1 MPPSRGEYGVPLATR
16 NFYIMR
22 TKNKAIIFRVSEA
35 EYNKIKELAGGY
47 KSASM
52 FLRTAIGQ
60 FSDRQARQR
69 FELMDAL
76 FTIHREHDARLAWC
90 GSNLNQ
96 AVHKLH
102 LLDIEGIMPRDF
114 LDNVLMPAITETL
127 SAVTAFRDSLD
138 RVTQQSL
145 KI

>member
-1 MPPSRGEYGVPLATR
+1 MG
-16 NFYIMR
+16 NR
-22 TKNKAIIFRVSEA
+22 TKTIKLRVTEA
-35 EYNKIKELAGGY
+35 ELAAIKAA
-47 KSASM
+47 ASDYYSLSK
-52 FLRTAIGQ
+52 FLRTAIAQ
-60 FSDRQARQR
+60 FSDRQARQK

-114 LDNVLMPAITETL
+114 LENVLMPAITETL

-138 RVTQQSL
+138 RITQQSL